1 MLCNGNRWAEL
12 NRPVFHGRIIGLFPF
27 QGFQP
32 LIRSGNH
39 PSGLLRFHVF
49 CYTVSD
55 MQAWR
60 MLGGQKGGA
69 EKAHSSLAQLRATTA
84 LWLH

>member
-1 MLCNGNRWAEL
+1 MLCNRNGWAEL
-12 NRPVFHGRIIGLFPF
+12 NRPVIHGRITGSFPF
-27 QGFQP
+27 P
-32 LIRSGNH
+32 IASSRLERH

-69 EKAHSSLAQLRATTA
+69 EKVRSRLAQLHATTA
-84 LWLH
+84 LGLH